1 MSDAGAPKQPEL
13 VNVLIDGKA
22 TQVPKGTNVIEA
34 ARTIGVDIPHYCYH
48 PHLSIAGNCRMCQVQ
63 VKGQPK
69 MTIAC
74 NTPCAEG
81 MDVATHHSSQD
92 VANAQAATLEFILI
106 NHPLDCTVCDQA
118 GHCKLQDY
126 HFEYNARSSRFLE
139 NKVHKVKALPLGPT
153 VMLDGER
160 CIMCTRCIRFCDE
173 ITGTSELGMLNRG
186 DQSVIAVSPG
196 RELDNPLSGSVVDL
210 CPVGALTHR
219 EWRFNTRIWFTKQT
233 ESICP
238 GCSTGCNVKV
248 AERDNDVVHVKG
260 RRNDAVNKEW
270 MCDEGRYGFGR
281 FLPKNRVVEAYANTA
296 SGEKRPVPLTD
307 VVSGLK
313 NTLKTLTVLVS
324 PDLTLEECY
333 LLKQLLHRTS
343 SVGRVV
349 MPSYKRTLTKVQEI
363 LVSPDYASNL
373 AGAKAVGLVGE
384 DSEGDYRDV
393 LGKIRRKEIENILVL
408 GDRAIASSDIDDA
421 LLEGLAAARVSV
433 GVLTDADSK
442 IASVIGAVAPGRSIL
457 EKSGLLVNGKR
468 RVQYTQAVVQFPDGS
483 VPDWRFLAL
492 VGEGAGAKVLS
503 VNPSV
508 VGDREVTRWYLGA
521 DPLVSS
527 MGLTIAQIKD
537 GGVQLPAVSREARVD
552 SQSVESAGAS
562 PAA

>member
-1 MSDAGAPKQPEL
+1 
-13 VNVLIDGKA
+13 
-22 TQVPKGTNVIEA
+22 
-34 ARTIGVDIPHYCYH
+34 
-48 PHLSIAGNCRMCQVQ
+48 
-63 VKGQPK
+63 
-69 MTIAC
+69 
-74 NTPCAEG
+74 
-81 MDVATHHSSQD
+81 
-92 VANAQAATLEFILI
+92 
-106 NHPLDCTVCDQA
+106 
-118 GHCKLQDY
+118 
-126 HFEYNARSSRFLE
+126 
-139 NKVHKVKALPLGPT
+139 
-153 VMLDGER
+153 
-160 CIMCTRCIRFCDE
+160 
-173 ITGTSELGMLNRG
+173 
-186 DQSVIAVSPG
+186 
-196 RELDNPLSGSVVDL
+196 
-210 CPVGALTHR
+210 
-219 EWRFNTRIWFTKQT
+219 
-233 ESICP
+233 
-238 GCSTGCNVKV
+238 
-248 AERDNDVVHVKG
+248 
-260 RRNDAVNKEW
+260 

-296 SGEKRPVPLTD
+296 SGEKRPVSLTD

-408 GDRAIASSDIDDA
+408 GDRAIALSDIDDA